1 MTMESQG
8 MKSPAGLRTELS
20 RKLEEAVQAI
30 WGDSVHADFH
40 PEVSSSDNLD
50 FGDLSCN
57 AAMVLAGMVRA
68 APREIA
74 GRIVEKCGEDLP
86 GVSAVSIDGPGFINF
101 RLSDDY
107 LAETCLTL
115 ADSGLGPLLPDRGR
129 GRTVLVEFVSS
140 NPTGPLT
147 VGHCRQ
153 AVLGDAVSRLLEAV
167 GWSVSREYYYNDG
180 GRQMSLLGESL
191 AARYRGG
198 GDGEIPEGGYRGD
211 YLTLWARQL
220 REDRG
225 GGLSWGE
232 DSDTFIAFAEEKAMG
247 MIRSDLALLGIDFDR
262 YFAES
267 ELIPRDV
274 ERTIEELSNI
284 RPDGESLVCPDPED
298 PRKLWIRFTALGRPK
313 DRVIRRA
320 DGSYTYRMPDIAY
333 HLNKFRRGFHLMVD
347 VFGADHLDTSR
358 DVVAALKAVLGERE
372 VSNRLRVVLH
382 QFVTL
387 LRGGERVK
395 MSTRSGEYVTLAQ
408 LVAEAGSPDVTR
420 YLFLTRR
427 AEAHMDFDLDLA
439 RKESSENP
447 VYYVQYAH
455 ARISGI
461 LRTAGEAGIRA
472 HRGKGGEIVPLLDGE
487 HERELMRLLESVP
500 VQVASAAGSM
510 EPHRLTEMLAELA
523 TGFHRFYQHVRVV
536 DGDRPRLSSARLM
549 LCGACRECIRGILD
563 ILGVEAPE
571 RM

>member
-1 MTMESQG
+1 

-20 RKLEEAVQAI
+20 RQLEEAVRAI
-30 WGDSVHADFH
+30 WGDSVHVDFH

-50 FGDLSCN
+50 FGDLSCS

-74 GRIVEKCGEDLP
+74 RRIVEKCGDDLP
-86 GVSAVSIDGPGFINF
+86 GVAAPSIDGPGFINF
-101 RLSDDY
+101 RFSDDY
-107 LAETCLTL
+107 LAGTCRTL
-115 ADSGLGPLLPDRGR
+115 ADSGLGPLLPDMGR
-129 GRTVLVEFVSS
+129 GRTALVEFVSS

-167 GWSVSREYYYNDG
+167 GWSVNREYYYNDG
-180 GRQMSLLGESL
+180 GRQMKLLGESL
-191 AARYRGG
+191 AARYSGG
-198 GDGEIPEGGYRGD
+198 GDEEIPEGGYRGE
-211 YLTLWARQL
+211 YLTRWAREL
-220 REDRG
+220 GEVRG
-225 GGLSWGE
+225 GGLNWRE
-232 DSDTFIAFAEEKAMG
+232 DRDTFIAFAEEKAME

-267 ELIPRDV
+267 ELIPGDV
-274 ERTIEELSNI
+274 ERAIEELSI
-284 RPDGESLVCPDPED
+284 VHPDGRSLIQRDPED
-298 PRKLWIRFTALGRPK
+298 PRKLWLRFTALGRPR

-333 HLNKFRRGFHLMVD
+333 HLNKFRRGFHLIVD

-358 DVVAALKAVLGERE
+358 DVTAALKALLGEAE

-395 MSTRSGEYVTLAQ
+395 MSTRAGEYVTLAQ

-461 LRTAGEAGIRA
+461 LRTAEEAGVRA
-472 HRGKGGEIVPLLDGE
+472 HRGSAGDIAALLDGE

-500 VQVASAAGSM
+500 VQVAAAAGSM

-536 DGDRPRLSSARLM
+536 DVRRPLLSSARLM
-549 LCGACRECIRGILD
+549 LCESCRECISGILE